1 MIQTLRF
8 PLILAL
14 SVVFGAPALTEMM
27 ADPDQLVRHGIA
39 YLGALGLSWLG
50 VSMVLSLVSHYA
62 TANEQERLAE
72 EAAAQAEANRQAALA
87 EAQAAEAAA
96 DAEPLLDP
104 AAA

>member
-8 PLILAL
+8 PMILAL

-39 YLGALGLSWLG
+39 YLGALALSWLG
-50 VSMVLSLVSHYA
+50 VNLVLGLVSHYA
-62 TANEQERLAE
+62 TANERARLAE
-72 EAAAQAEANRQAALA
+72 EAAVQADADRQAALA
-87 EAQAAEAAA
+87 EAEAAEAAA
-96 DAEPLLDP
+96 TAEPVLDP